1 MTNPYKGKALVRK
14 YGEAYETQSAFRE
27 NHAYALQSTKT
38 SMDAAAVFWNITS
51 VCLRWILEGD
61 NTCIYPSL
69 AWSGLQIWRPYSSC

>member
-38 SMDAAAVFWNITS
+38 SMDAAAVF
-51 VCLRWILEGD
+51 
-61 NTCIYPSL
+61 
-69 AWSGLQIWRPYSSC
+69 